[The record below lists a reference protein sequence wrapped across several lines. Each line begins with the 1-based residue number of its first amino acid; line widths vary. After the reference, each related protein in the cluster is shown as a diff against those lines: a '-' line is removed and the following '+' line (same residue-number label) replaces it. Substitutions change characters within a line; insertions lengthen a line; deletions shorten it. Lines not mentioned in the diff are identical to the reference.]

1 MARPRKQT
9 YAMEMYLKKMK
20 NGDIDN
26 SADTQ
31 RNFVWKA
38 EQING
43 LIRTV
48 LLDDYIPPIIL
59 AEEDNT
65 RLHIADGGQRS
76 ATLNLF
82 RYGNYKI
89 TSTIEDSVISYKK
102 KVKQDDGS
110 YAFEDANCDIKGKT
124 YETLP
129 PELQKVFDEYQIE
142 TVIHE
147 HCDSE
152 KTAKYIKIYNQQ
164 ISMNNNQ

>member
-1 MARPRKQT
+1 
-9 YAMEMYLKKMK
+9 MEMYLKKMK

-31 RNFVWKA
+31 RNFVWKP

-48 LLDDYIPPIIL
+48 LIDDYIPPIIL

-76 ATLNLF
+76 AALNLF

-89 TSTIEDSVISYKK
+89 TSTVEDSIISYKK
-102 KVKQDDGS
+102 KVKLDDES
-110 YAFEDANCDIKGKT
+110 YSFEDANCDIKGKT

-129 PELQKVFDEYQIE
+129 PELQKMCDEYQL
-142 TVIHE
+142 
-147 HCDSE
+147 
-152 KTAKYIKIYNQQ
+152 
-164 ISMNNNQ
+164 